1 MANSNS
7 SFIDETLKLIANGS
21 SNVIHEALGTMAAN
35 GTSSDVNT
43 CMVIEAGIFP
53 MLISLVTLPLHI
65 MLCKILV
72 SDFQFSLPRH
82 TILFSLSV
90 SDATLVSGLFIS
102 CFINTIIAIPS
113 QSTGCFIY
121 RGFTLFYASSTLVV
135 STLSITALSV
145 ERYVA
150 CIHSFHLHEI
160 LTESRVR
167 YGSIIVWSLGLLSG
181 TVVTITSRY
190 DVNVVVPSP
199 SPLHYVFPVSVIP
212 SSIVILTIQVRL
224 FLFSRKKMNSVIPV
238 GAFGAELELAHYRKK
253 HFKVAFMASIVAFAF
268 ILCMFPL
275 AVLFLRELFI
285 GGYVPAPVRPICI
298 ALSICNS
305 LADPLIYGFGMA
317 DTRKMIFRNL
327 RNLKQLLIDMLPD
340 KCLPVNIGN
349 QIHPSNSSQQ
359 KTL

>member
-1 MANSNS
+1 MMDTSNS
-7 SFIDETLKLIANGS
+7 SFIGETLRMMANES
-21 SNVIHEALGTMAAN
+21 RKVIHEALRTIADN
-35 GTSSDVNT
+35 RTSSDVT
-43 CMVIEAGIFP
+43 ACMVIEAKTFAIF
-53 MLISLVTLPLHI
+53 ICLVALPLHI
-65 MLCKILV
+65 MLCKILL
-72 SDFQFSLPRH
+72 SDFQFNLPRH
-82 TILFSLSV
+82 KILFSLSV
-90 SDATLVSGLFIS
+90 SDAALVLGMFIS
-102 CFINTIIAIPS
+102 CCINTVITIPS

-121 RGFTLFYASSTLVV
+121 RGFTMFYASSTLVV

-181 TVVTITSRY
+181 IVVTITSRY

-224 FLFSRKKMNSVIPV
+224 FLFSRTKMNSVIPV

-253 HFKVAFMASIVAFAF
+253 LFKVAFMASIVAFAF
-268 ILCMFPL
+268 ILCTIPL
-275 AVLFLRELFI
+275 AVVFLCELFI
-285 GGYVPAPVRPICI
+285 GGYVPSPTRPICI
-298 ALSICNS
+298 ALLVSNS

-327 RNLKQLLIDMLPD
+327 KNLKQLLIDMLPD
-340 KCLPVNIGN
+340 KCLPMTRGN
-349 QIHPSNSSQQ
+349 QIHPSNSSKQ
-359 KTL
+359 TL

>member
-1 MANSNS
+1 MM
-7 SFIDETLKLIANGS
+7 ANGS
-21 SNVIHEALGTMAAN
+21 SRMIHDVLNAVNN
-35 GTSSDVNT
+35 GSSSHLKV
-43 CMVIEAGIFP
+43 CMIFEAGIFP
-53 MLISLVTLPLHI
+53 IFISLVALPSHI

-72 SDFQFSLPRH
+72 SDFQFNLPRH

-90 SDATLVSGLFIS
+90 SDAALVFGVFIS
-102 CFINTIIAIPS
+102 CFINQVTAIAF
-113 QSTGCFIY
+113 QSTGCFIH
-121 RGFTLFYASSTLVV
+121 RGFTLFIASSTFVV
-135 STLSITALSV
+135 SSLSITALSV

-167 YGSIIVWSLGLLSG
+167 YGSVIGWSLGVLMGILVSVN
-181 TVVTITSRY
+181 TRH
-190 DVNVVVPSP
+190 DVEVIAPIP
-199 SPLHYVFPVSVIP
+199 SPLHYVFPIFAIP

-268 ILCMFPL
+268 ILCTIPL
-275 AVLFLRELFI
+275 AVLFLYELLS
-285 GGYVPAPVRPICI
+285 GGYVSSPTKSICI

-317 DTRKMIFRNL
+317 DTRQMIFRSL
-327 RNLKQLLIDMLPD
+327 KKLKQRLCEMLPESISVFLIVD
-340 KCLPVNIGN
+340 YLT
-349 QIHPSNSSQQ
+349 SNSS
-359 KTL
+359 